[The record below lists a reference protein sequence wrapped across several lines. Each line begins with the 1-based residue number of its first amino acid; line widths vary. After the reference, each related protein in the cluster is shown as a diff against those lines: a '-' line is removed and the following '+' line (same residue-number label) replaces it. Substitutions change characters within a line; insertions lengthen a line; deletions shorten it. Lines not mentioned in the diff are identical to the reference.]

1 MRRSQSSTPM
11 LTLPLLCLSMMLWPS
26 LSSAQERVSVDVA
39 VIRQCHQDAI
49 KADQYDGLRDAC
61 ERLREEV
68 WGLRK
73 MHQAAIAE
81 RDALR
86 LRVAEIESR
95 WAWSTWFALGAVS
108 ATAVFLGALVA
119 L

>member
-1 MRRSQSSTPM
+1 MKLSPSSTPTW
-11 LTLPLLCLSMMLWPS
+11 TLPLLFLSMMLWPS
-26 LSSAQERVSVDVA
+26 LSGAQERVSVDVA

-49 KADQYDGLRDAC
+49 KADQYDDLRDAC
-61 ERLREEV
+61 ERLREEI

-73 MHQAAIAE
+73 MHEAAVQE

-86 LRVAEIESR
+86 LRIAELEGKWS
-95 WAWSTWFALGAVS
+95 WSTWFALGAVS
-108 ATAVFLGALVA
+108 ATAILLGAVVA